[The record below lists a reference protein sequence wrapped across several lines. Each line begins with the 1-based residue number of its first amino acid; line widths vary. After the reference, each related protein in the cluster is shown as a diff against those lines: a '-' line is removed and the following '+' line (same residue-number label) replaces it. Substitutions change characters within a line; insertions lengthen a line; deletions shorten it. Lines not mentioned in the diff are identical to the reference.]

1 MSVQPPPG
9 GWVEHWSAGPARS
22 DRLEQRTMGR
32 RPEPRKKWFESLPG
46 ADQAGP
52 YIVLWYGLGAAALF
66 ALWRAQK

>member
-1 MSVQPPPG
+1 MSLEPPPG
-9 GWVEHWSAGPARS
+9 GWVEHWSAGPAQPPIDPRH
-22 DRLEQRTMGR
+22 RT
-32 RPEPRKKWFESLPG
+32 EPPQKWFESLPG